1 MESKIRRK
9 EVQVLVL
16 VFFTFFF
23 TRVLG
28 FSLVLEHRGIMGG
41 LRVKVERERVLVW
54 NLRTLRVAH
63 WVNVSGT
70 GSSRLSRIN
79 GH

>member
-1 MESKIRRK
+1 
-9 EVQVLVL
+9 
-16 VFFTFFF
+16 
-23 TRVLG
+23 
-28 FSLVLEHRGIMGG
+28 MGG

-70 GSSRLSRIN
+70 GSSRLSRIK